1 MATEPHNR
9 SSPYGCSCSSR
20 RQPNDAALIEPPRR
34 IPLTDSAQRAQRKLQ
49 LACLC
54 SVFFMVAE
62 VVGGFLAGSLAI
74 MADAAHLLSDVAAF
88 CISLLAIWM
97 SMRPV
102 TNRLT
107 FGFQRTEV
115 IGAVTSVLVL
125 WALTGVL
132 VYAAVNRFI
141 ECLEPNPT
149 EHVDGKLMFVV
160 ACIGLLVNIVL
171 MQILGHGH
179 SHGGGAH
186 GHSHNGADSH
196 GHSHGGGNAH
206 EHGDNDE
213 EHGCVD
219 NHHGVEINAYSH
231 GRELPDDGHE
241 DTRRYR
247 DNDGIYHR
255 LSPRRH
261 GHSHGEGHSHGHGH
275 VHGKHSFGGELEV
288 GQMEGSVKTKKNME
302 NLNIW
307 SAYIHALGDFIQS
320 IGVCIAGGLI
330 WLKPEWQIADPIATF
345 VFSILVLFT
354 TVGIVRDSLHIL
366 MEGSPEG
373 MDTEEIELG
382 LRACSSVIGVH
393 DLHIWSLSAG
403 LPSLSVHIVAD
414 DVEAA
419 LHATQHFLLS
429 KGITHS
435 TIQTE
440 KTSSLYPRNCAS
452 DLNSTAQPRQAK
464 RMKLRRSPDAL
475 AMDNMVCSLTSTTS
489 FDARGLV
496 FTVVLSKKLHKA
508 LQEAVKAYEAGF
520 SVEGS
525 CGLCD
530 FKARTVLTFSVNHL
544 SFIFCR
550 RSSNGLRWQ

>member
-1 MATEPHNR
+1 M
-9 SSPYGCSCSSR
+9 
-20 RQPNDAALIEPPRR
+20 IEHPRR
-34 IPLTDSAQRAQRKLQ
+34 IPLSDSAQRAQRKLQ

-74 MADAAHLLSDVAAF
+74 MADAAHLLTDVAAF

-97 SMRPV
+97 STHPA

-132 VYAAVNRFI
+132 VYAAVIRFI
-141 ECLEPNPT
+141 DCLQPNPT
-149 EHVDGKLMFVV
+149 EYVDGKLMFIAMV
-160 ACIGLLVNIVL
+160 IR
-171 MQILGHGH
+171 ME
-179 SHGGGAH
+179 GAH
-186 GHSHNGADSH
+186 MAIRTTGP
-196 GHSHGGGNAH
+196 
-206 EHGDNDE
+206 
-213 EHGCVD
+213 V
-219 NHHGVEINAYSH
+219 V
-231 GRELPDDGHE
+231 
-241 DTRRYR
+241 T
-247 DNDGIYHR
+247 GIHMEMETPMHTDIR
-255 LSPRRH
+255 IKNMASLSPRRH
-261 GHSHGEGHSHGHGH
+261 GHSHEEGHSHGHGH
-275 VHGKHSFGGELEV
+275 AHGKHSFGGELEV

-302 NLNIW
+302 NLNIR

-354 TVGIVRDSLHIL
+354 TIGIVRDSLHIL

-440 KTSSLYPRNCAS
+440 KTSSNCAS
-452 DLNSTAQPRQAK
+452 DQKCGQ
-464 RMKLRRSPDAL
+464 
-475 AMDNMVCSLTSTTS
+475 
-489 FDARGLV
+489 
-496 FTVVLSKKLHKA
+496 VLSATTHNS
-508 LQEAVKAYEAGF
+508 G
-520 SVEGS
+520 
-525 CGLCD
+525 
-530 FKARTVLTFSVNHL
+530 
-544 SFIFCR
+544 
-550 RSSNGLRWQ
+550 

>member
-1 MATEPHNR
+1 MATATHTR
-9 SSPYGCSCSSR
+9 SSPYGCPCFNR
-20 RQPNDAALIEPPRR
+20 RQPNDAAMIEHPRR
-34 IPLTDSAQRAQRKLQ
+34 IPLSDSAQRAQRKLQ

-74 MADAAHLLSDVAAF
+74 MADAAHLLTDVAAF

-97 SMRPV
+97 STHPA

-132 VYAAVNRFI
+132 VYAAVIRFI
-141 ECLEPNPT
+141 DCLQPNPT
-149 EHVDGKLMFVV
+149 EYVDGKLMFIV
-160 ACIGLLVNIVL
+160 ACIGLLVNLVL

-186 GHSHNGADSH
+186 GHSHNGAGSH
-196 GHSHGGGNAH
+196 RHSHGDGNSHAH
-206 EHGDNDE
+206 GHTDQEHGFVGE
-213 EHGCVD
+213 MHG
-219 NHHGVEINAYSH
+219 I
-231 GRELPDDGHE
+231 ELLGDGHE
-241 DTRRYR
+241 DTS
-247 DNDGIYHR
+247 DNGGIYHS

-261 GHSHGEGHSHGHGH
+261 GHSHEEGHSHGHGH
-275 VHGKHSFGGELEV
+275 AHGKHSFGGELEV

-302 NLNIW
+302 NLNIR

-354 TVGIVRDSLHIL
+354 TIGIVRDSLHIL

-440 KTSSLYPRNCAS
+440 KTSSNCAS
-452 DLNSTAQPRQAK
+452 DQKCGQ
-464 RMKLRRSPDAL
+464 
-475 AMDNMVCSLTSTTS
+475 
-489 FDARGLV
+489 
-496 FTVVLSKKLHKA
+496 VLSATTHNS
-508 LQEAVKAYEAGF
+508 G
-520 SVEGS
+520 
-525 CGLCD
+525 
-530 FKARTVLTFSVNHL
+530 
-544 SFIFCR
+544 
-550 RSSNGLRWQ
+550 